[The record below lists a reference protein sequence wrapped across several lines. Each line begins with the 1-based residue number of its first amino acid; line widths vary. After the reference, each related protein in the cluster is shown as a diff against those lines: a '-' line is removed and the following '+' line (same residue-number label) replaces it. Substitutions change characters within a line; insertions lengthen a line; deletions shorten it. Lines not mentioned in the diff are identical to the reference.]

1 MDKKEL
7 PDLTDWLT
15 IEVWTLEEAAMLWAA
30 VDPFDHHDVRIN
42 KLGKEVS
49 FSQRRKAMV
58 YQRAA
63 IEAVCVG
70 TLPFVLAMERSFD
83 DDFNQWMETIH
94 PHALPDRSK
103 IVAHGTILKSAA
115 FINWAKSKKIQSYR
129 QLVSKSGTSV
139 VVEAPAPVPALP
151 KPDFRDPS
159 HPRAAI
165 ELITAIDIWEGISG
179 HDYIDGVSPN
189 PKRVAISAIE
199 LHPIGKELPLA
210 AKDRISTLTNWKQ
223 KGGCNPTPGG

>member
-30 VDPFDHHDVRIN
+30 IDPFDHHDVRIN

-63 IEAVCVG
+63 LEAVCAG
-70 TLPFVLAMERSFD
+70 TLPFVMATERNFD
-83 DDFNQWMETIH
+83 DDFNQWMTTV
-94 PHALPDRSK
+94 PASDLPNRSK
-103 IVAHGTILKSAA
+103 VVAHETILKSAA
-115 FINWAKSKKIQSYR
+115 FMNWAKSKKILSYR
-129 QLVSKSGTSV
+129 QLASKHETSV
-139 VVEAPAPVPALP
+139 VVQAAMPALP
-151 KPDFRDPS
+151 KTDFRDLS
-159 HPRAAI
+159 HPRAAV
-165 ELITAIDIWEGISG
+165 ELITAIDLWEEISG

-199 LHPIGKELPLA
+199 RHPIGKELPLA
-210 AKDRISTLTNWKQ
+210 AKDRVSTLINWKQ